1 MKKTA
6 LIGFAGGLVGAA
18 LIFVGQGFELH
29 IRPVGLSYADL
40 AATILSGVA
49 VLTTILGIFLA
60 VLALYGYTALKSSA
74 QKAAKQH
81 VGAQLEQGELRTHLG
96 TIVTEFLLKE
106 FADGNLRK
114 LVEARVDAV
123 IYSGAQER
131 AAEDDEQFD
140 EEVEFDVTTEI
151 VASKA
156 DDGVGS

>member
-6 LIGFAGGLVGAA
+6 LVGFVGGLFGAA
-18 LIFVGQGFELH
+18 LIFIGQGFELH
-29 IRPVGLSYADL
+29 IRPIGLSYADL

-60 VLALYGYTALKSSA
+60 VLALYGYTALKTSA

-81 VGAQLEQGELRTHLG
+81 VGTQLEQGELRTHLG
-96 TIVTEFLLKE
+96 TVVTEFLVKE

-123 IYSGAQER
+123 IYSGAQDR
-131 AAEDDEQFD
+131 AAEDDEEF
-140 EEVEFDVTTEI
+140 EEEFEAGATTEV
-151 VASKA
+151 VAAKA
-156 DDGVGS
+156 NDGVGS